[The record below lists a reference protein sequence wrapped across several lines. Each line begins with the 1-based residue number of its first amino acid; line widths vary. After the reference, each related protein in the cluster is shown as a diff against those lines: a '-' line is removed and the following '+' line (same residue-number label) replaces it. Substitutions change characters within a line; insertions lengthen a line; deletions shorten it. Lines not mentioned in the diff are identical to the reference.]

1 MSTNFLDQTALTYDE
16 IKSQIKSRLS
26 EDSRFSNW
34 SESQLYALIS
44 EIFTATTDLTNYYL
58 ERRTEESFPRTARL
72 KSSVIAIADILGY
85 SIRRPTPAQTSLYIN
100 MTSIPQGSIA
110 GNVVLIPK
118 WTQFNFNGNIFVL
131 KDSLSY
137 ILTQQDIN
145 NFSDPSYYKIFEFFS
160 SEPSKNGQLFD
171 TELIDEKYRT
181 PITLIQGE
189 YKSYTI
195 DTNNTDPDQR
205 FQSYKIDDKDFSNF
219 FGNEDFGFNVSDGT
233 TDVTLNV
240 TRIAV
245 ADDNDVNDSAFCQSM
260 SEFDFKKEFIIDRRS
275 LLNNDTI
282 PLLNTIDAGKN
293 VKYCVLKTNID
304 GTVEIKFG
312 DDVVASIGATG
323 SKKIYIKYLATK
335 GAQSNAL
342 GVMGRKVECQ
352 LNSFQN
358 NFSNQNLKF
367 TLRRN
372 VTNGNDLED
381 IESIKLNAPQI
392 FYSLDRC
399 VTPRDYINYLKTLTI
414 SGKAIRNARAWG
426 EQEEMQSNLFKV
438 PNIKLFNVVLF
449 SILADLYKNVD
460 GKYTDLEDLGNV
472 LLTTDN
478 SNDWFTLM
486 VMSDTVSPLQDN
498 YITLGNNTELKSIYD
513 KIYSRSEITVKNIYV
528 TPIVRDF
535 KLAGYIYLNPL
546 VDSANAYNKITDA
559 IYSYLSKNADFNT
572 PIYLSNIIEI
582 IESFTEVNHADVY
595 FQPLID
601 TSKEYLYNSTSG
613 TNTESI
619 SATFLSVPV
628 GYVFNSS
635 VSAKEK
641 CDTREYSLDGVDGPF
656 EFYQKRIGPYLSSAA
671 YSQNTINAIACL
683 MPKLEM
689 KIYKYDDDFART
701 EPIWPSN
708 NSINNITCS
717 ITNSLSGDVTTN
729 FTPSERNM
737 YLGFMK
743 CFYDNLMKVVSRNP
757 SLSKTSTDYISGIN
771 KIFDEFLAGRENC
784 FCTLKKVG
792 QFKND
797 FKMTKNCKAYLEQAD
812 PNEFNIFINNHL
824 LGLLELFRNTFT
836 YEISK
841 GLLDSYG
848 NIVNYS
854 IKNEIA
860 RIKAPTQNQYLYR

>member
-16 IKSQIKSRLS
+16 MKTQIKSRLS

-34 SESQLYALIS
+34 SESQLYALIT

-58 ERRTEESFPRTARL
+58 ERRTEESFPKTARL

-85 SIRRPTPAQTSLYIN
+85 SIRRPTPAQTSLYIT
-100 MTSIPQGSIA
+100 MTSIPA
-110 GNVVLIPK
+110 GRSAGDIIQIPK

-131 KDSLSY
+131 KDSLQY

-160 SEPSKNGQLFD
+160 SEPTKSNQLFE

-219 FGNEDFGFNVSDGT
+219 FGNEDFGYSVSDGT

-240 TRIAV
+240 TRIAI
-245 ADDNDVNDSAFCQSM
+245 ADDNTNGIAFCSSM
-260 SEFDFKKEFIIDRRS
+260 SEFDSKKEFIIDRRS
-275 LLNNDTI
+275 LLNSDTI
-282 PLLNTIDAGKN
+282 PLLTTIDSGKN

-312 DDVVASIGATG
+312 DDVVAAIGATG
-323 SKKIYIKYLATK
+323 SKKIYVKYLSTK

-352 LNSFQN
+352 ANSFQS
-358 NFSNQNLKF
+358 NFTNQNFKF

-414 SGKAIRNARAWG
+414 SGKAIKNARAWG
-426 EQEEMQSNLFKV
+426 EQEEMQNNIFKV

-478 SNDWFTLM
+478 SNDWFNLM
-486 VMSDTVSPLQDN
+486 VMSDTVTPLQDD

-513 KIYSRSEITVKNIYV
+513 KIYSRSEITVKNVYV

-535 KLAGYIYLNPL
+535 KLVGYIYLNPL
-546 VDSANAYNKITDA
+546 VDATNAYSKITDA
-559 IYSYLSKNADFNT
+559 IYSHLSKNADFNT

-582 IESFTEVNHADVY
+582 IESFSEVDHADVY

-601 TSKEYLYNSTSG
+601 SSKDYIYNSTSG
-613 TNTESI
+613 TDTESI
-619 SATFLSVPV
+619 SATFRSVPV

-641 CDTREYSLDGVDGPF
+641 CDTREYSLFGADSSFVL
-656 EFYQKRIGPYLSSAA
+656 YQKKFGPYLLSA
-671 YSQNTINAIACL
+671 YSQNTVNAIACL
-683 MPKLEM
+683 MPRLET

-708 NSINNITCS
+708 DLISNVTCGIT
-717 ITNSLSGDVTTN
+717 TSLSGDITKN
-729 FTPSERNM
+729 FTPSERNL

-757 SLSKTSTDYISGIN
+757 SLSKTSSDYIAGIN
-771 KIFDEFLAGRENC
+771 KIFDEFLANRDNC
-784 FCTLKKVG
+784 FCSLKKIG
-792 QFKND
+792 QFKD
-797 FKMTKNCKAYLEQAD
+797 DVTVTENCKTYLENAD

-824 LGLLELFRNTFT
+824 LGLLEIFRNTFT
-836 YEISK
+836 YDVSK

-860 RIKAPTQNQYLYR
+860 RIKAPSQNQYLYR